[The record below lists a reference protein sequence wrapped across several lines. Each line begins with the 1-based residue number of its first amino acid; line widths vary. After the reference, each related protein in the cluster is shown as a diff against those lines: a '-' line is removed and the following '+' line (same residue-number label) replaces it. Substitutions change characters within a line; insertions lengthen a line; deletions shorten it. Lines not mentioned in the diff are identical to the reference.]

1 MPTLSGGLLLTT
13 WLLTLIF
20 ALGLLDARLEATVF
34 AWLYVLL
41 EFRNLKPKQR
51 KPISALLIGGIGFS
65 ALSLWHTGDIDL
77 LALGSEHLMLVM
89 LLTSV
94 NFIRLATRLYA
105 GERNKGAKSFIATL
119 TGMHLFS
126 SVANFSSLLL
136 VGDQIRR
143 PAVAGQAEPTTPSQ
157 SSLSYILL
165 SRGFALA
172 IFWSPFLSMI
182 PLVLHQLPDVNM
194 AAVYPWAIGIVVFAL
209 LFTLLES
216 RLRYGKELAEY
227 QGYPMKPT
235 TLMLPAVLI
244 GTLLV
249 AHQLFP
255 NTAMLVLVSIIA
267 VTVPLLLM
275 IATQPLQE
283 SSKRVGNLVTN
294 VLPNARPEISLFL
307 AAGFLAAAVKSTI
320 SAGLI
325 PSPVEHTNA
334 LVASL
339 GIHQFAV
346 VAIFGGLLAQ
356 ATTTPTLMAVA
367 YMVGV
372 SLSMSS
378 SVFSGS
384 NFILQGQYGIRNRDV
399 YRDNMPYSIVV
410 LAFSTLLL
418 FVMEANGVQ

>member
-1 MPTLSGGLLLTT
+1 
-13 WLLTLIF
+13 
-20 ALGLLDARLEATVF
+20 
-34 AWLYVLL
+34 
-41 EFRNLKPKQR
+41 
-51 KPISALLIGGIGFS
+51 
-65 ALSLWHTGDIDL
+65 
-77 LALGSEHLMLVM
+77 
-89 LLTSV
+89 
-94 NFIRLATRLYA
+94 
-105 GERNKGAKSFIATL
+105 
-119 TGMHLFS
+119 
-126 SVANFSSLLL
+126 
-136 VGDQIRR
+136 
-143 PAVAGQAEPTTPSQ
+143 
-157 SSLSYILL
+157 
-165 SRGFALA
+165 
-172 IFWSPFLSMI
+172 MI
-182 PLVLHQLPDVNM
+182 PLLLHQLPDVNM

-216 RLRYGKELAEY
+216 RLRYGKELADY

-255 NTAMLVLVSIIA
+255 DTAMLVLVSIIA

-275 IATQPLQE
+275 LATQPLQE
-283 SSKRVGNLVTN
+283 SSKRVGNLVTT

-334 LVASL
+334 LVASAVMLLVFVIASL

-399 YRDNMPYSIVV
+399 YRDNMPYSIAV